1 MDPAQAA
8 LVTEPTQVA
17 ALLAAVLAGVFAL
30 ARVPALERLFEFL
43 PPVIWAYFVP
53 MILTTVGVTPAQ
65 NPAYDWFS
73 YVLLPFALFL
83 LMITIDLRAILSL
96 GPLAL
101 GMMLVGTLGIV
112 IGGPVAYLA
121 VGQFIGGAETWQGMA
136 ALAGS
141 WIGGTANM
149 IALQESVGLSDAG
162 LAPIIVVDTVV
173 GYGWMAIL
181 LFLSGY
187 QAQFDRWVGADTAA
201 VDRVNATLQQIDQT
215 RRPSTT
221 ATVAIIVGLGFGA
234 AVLSR
239 VLGAQ
244 MPELGD
250 PTIIS
255 GGTWA
260 VLIAVTVGLALS
272 FTPMRRLEPDGASR
286 IGFAALYLLL
296 TSIGAH
302 ADLAAVLEAPAYL
315 LMGVVWLAVH
325 IGLLFLAAKL
335 LRAPLFFV
343 ATGSMANVGGAA
355 SAPIVA
361 GVYLPAMAPV
371 GLLMA
376 VAGYVLGIYAA
387 LACAAMLGQLG
398 G

>member
-1 MDPAQAA
+1 MEPDAA
-8 LVTEPTQVA
+8 LVTDPGHVA
-17 ALLAAVLAGVFAL
+17 ALLAAVLAAVFAL
-30 ARVPALERLFEFL
+30 SRVPTFERLFSVI

-53 MILTTVGVTPAQ
+53 MLLTTAGVTPPQSA
-65 NPAYDWFS
+65 AYDGFS

-96 GPLAL
+96 GRLAIL
-101 GMMLVGTLGIV
+101 MMLVGTLGIV

-121 VGQFIGGAETWQGMA
+121 VGQFMGGAETWQGMA

-149 IALQESVGLSDAG
+149 VALQESVGLSDAG

-173 GYGWMAIL
+173 GYGWLAIL

-187 QAQFDRWVGADTAA
+187 QERFDRWVGADTDAL
-201 VDRVNATLQQIDQT
+201 DRVNATLREIDQT
-215 RRPSTT
+215 RQPSTT
-221 ATVAIIVGLGFGA
+221 ATVAMIVGLGVGA

-239 VLGAQ
+239 VLGGLL
-244 MPELGD
+244 PTLGE

-260 VLIAVTVGLALS
+260 VLIAVTAGLALS
-272 FTPMRRLEPDGASR
+272 FTPVRKLERDGASQ
-286 IGFAALYLLL
+286 IGFAGLYLLL
-296 TSIGAH
+296 TSIGAT
-302 ADLAAVLEAPAYL
+302 ADLAAVLQAPAFL
-315 LMGVVWLAVH
+315 LMGVVWLSVH
-325 IGLLFLAAKL
+325 IALLFLAAKL

-376 VAGYVLGIYAA
+376 VSGYVLGIYAA
-387 LACAAMLGQLG
+387 LGCAWMLGQLG

>member
-1 MDPAQAA
+1 
-8 LVTEPTQVA
+8 
-17 ALLAAVLAGVFAL
+17 AAVLAGVFAL
-30 ARVPALERLFEFL
+30 SRVSALEGLFKVL

-53 MILTTVGVTPAQ
+53 MLLTTFGVTPAA

-83 LMITIDLRAILSL
+83 LMITIDVKAILSL
-96 GPLAL
+96 GRLAIA
-101 GMMLVGTLGIV
+101 MMLVGTLGIV
-112 IGGPVAYLA
+112 LGGPIAYLA
-121 VGQFIGGAETWQGMA
+121 VGQFIGDPETWQGMA

-149 IALQESVGLSDAG
+149 LALKESVGLSDAG

-187 QAQFDRWVGADTAA
+187 QDRFNKWVNADMSA
-201 VDRVNATLQQIDQT
+201 VDRVNETLEAMDT
-215 RRPSTT
+215 HREPSSI
-221 ATVAIIVGLGFGA
+221 ASIGIIVGLGFGA
-234 AVLSR
+234 AVVAR
-239 VLGAQ
+239 VLGASL
-244 MPELGD
+244 PSLGD

-260 VLIAVTVGLALS
+260 VLIAVTIGLALS
-272 FTPMRRLEPDGASR
+272 FTPMRRLETEGASR

-302 ADLAAVLEAPAYL
+302 ADLNAVLEAPAYM

-325 IGLLFLAAKL
+325 IALLFLAAKL

-387 LACAAMLGQLG
+387 LGCAWMLGALG

>member
-1 MDPAQAA
+1 MEPDALLTDPG
-8 LVTEPTQVA
+8 QVA
-17 ALLAAVLAGVFAL
+17 ALLAAVLAAVFAL
-30 ARVPALERLFEFL
+30 SRVPAFERLFKTI

-53 MILTTVGVTPAQ
+53 MLLTTAGVTPPQSA
-65 NPAYDWFS
+65 AYDGFS

-96 GPLAL
+96 GRLAIL
-101 GMMLVGTLGIV
+101 MMLVGTFGIV
-112 IGGPVAYLA
+112 VGGPVAYLA
-121 VGQFIGGAETWQGMA
+121 VGQFMGGAETWQGMA

-149 IALQESVGLSDAG
+149 VALQESVGLSDAG

-173 GYGWMAIL
+173 GYGWLAIL

-187 QAQFDRWVGADTAA
+187 QERFDRWVGADTKAL
-201 VDRVNATLQQIDQT
+201 DRVNATLREMDQT
-215 RRPSTT
+215 RQPSTT
-221 ATVAIIVGLGFGA
+221 ATVAMIVGLGVGA

-239 VLGAQ
+239 VLGGLL
-244 MPELGD
+244 PTLGE

-260 VLIAVTVGLALS
+260 VLIAVTAGLALS
-272 FTPMRRLEPDGASR
+272 FTPVRKLERDGASQ
-286 IGFAALYLLL
+286 IGFAGLYLLL
-296 TSIGAH
+296 TSIGAT
-302 ADLAAVLEAPAYL
+302 ADLAAVLQAPAFL
-315 LMGVVWLAVH
+315 LMGVVWLSVH
-325 IGLLFLAAKL
+325 IALLFLAAKL

-376 VAGYVLGIYAA
+376 VSGYVLGIYAA
-387 LACAAMLGQLG
+387 LGCAWMLGQLG

>member
-1 MDPAQAA
+1 MDPTAA

-17 ALLAAVLAGVFAL
+17 ALLASVLAAVFAL
-30 ARVPALERLFEFL
+30 SNVPVLSRLFDIV

-53 MILTTVGVTPAQ
+53 MLLTTFGVTPSA

-83 LMITIDLRAILSL
+83 LMVSIDVPAILSL
-96 GPLAL
+96 GKLAL
-101 GMMLVGTLGIV
+101 AMMLVGTLGIML
-112 IGGPVAYLA
+112 GGPIAYLA
-121 VGQFIGGAETWQGMA
+121 VGQFIGDPETWQGMA

-149 IALQESVGLSDAG
+149 LALKESVGLSDAG

-187 QAQFDRWVGADTAA
+187 QDRFNRWVNADTAA
-201 VDRVNATLQQIDQT
+201 MDRVNATLQEMDTT

-221 ATVAIIVGLGFGA
+221 TTLAVIIGLGFGA

-239 VLGAQ
+239 VLGGAL
-244 MPELGD
+244 PTLGD

-260 VLIAVTVGLALS
+260 VLIAVTAGLSLS
-272 FTPMRRLEPDGASR
+272 FTPLRKLEVDGASQ

-302 ADLAAVLEAPAYL
+302 ADLAAVLEAPGYM
-315 LMGVVWLAVH
+315 LMGVVWLSVH

-376 VAGYVLGIYAA
+376 VSGYVLGIYGA
-387 LACAAMLGQLG
+387 LACAWMLGQLAG
-398 G
+398 

>member
-1 MDPAQAA
+1 MEPDAA
-8 LVTEPTQVA
+8 LVTDPGHVA
-17 ALLAAVLAGVFAL
+17 ALLAAVLAAVFAL
-30 ARVPALERLFEFL
+30 SRVPTFERLFSVI

-53 MILTTVGVTPAQ
+53 MLLTTAGVTPPQSA
-65 NPAYDWFS
+65 AYDGFS

-96 GPLAL
+96 GRLAIL
-101 GMMLVGTLGIV
+101 MMLVGTLGIV

-121 VGQFIGGAETWQGMA
+121 VGQFMGGAETWQGMA

-149 IALQESVGLSDAG
+149 VALQESVGLSDAG

-173 GYGWMAIL
+173 GYGWLAIL

-187 QAQFDRWVGADTAA
+187 QERFDRWVGADTDAL
-201 VDRVNATLQQIDQT
+201 DRVNATLREMDQT
-215 RRPSTT
+215 RQPSTT
-221 ATVAIIVGLGFGA
+221 ATVAMIVGLGVGA

-239 VLGAQ
+239 VLGGLL
-244 MPELGD
+244 PTLGE

-260 VLIAVTVGLALS
+260 VLIAVTAGLALS
-272 FTPMRRLEPDGASR
+272 FTPVRKLERDGASQ
-286 IGFAALYLLL
+286 IGFAGLYLLL
-296 TSIGAH
+296 TSIGAT
-302 ADLAAVLEAPAYL
+302 ADLAAVLQAPAFL
-315 LMGVVWLAVH
+315 LMGVVWLSVH
-325 IGLLFLAAKL
+325 IALLFLAAKL
-335 LRAPLFFV
+335 LRAPLFFI

-376 VAGYVLGIYAA
+376 VSGYVLGIYAA
-387 LACAAMLGQLG
+387 LGCAWMLGQLG

>member
-1 MDPAQAA
+1 MEPDAA
-8 LVTEPTQVA
+8 LVTDPGQVA
-17 ALLAAVLAGVFAL
+17 ALLAAVLAAVFAL
-30 ARVPALERLFEFL
+30 SRVPALERLFKTI

-53 MILTTVGVTPAQ
+53 MLLTTAGVTPPQSA
-65 NPAYDWFS
+65 AYDGFS

-96 GPLAL
+96 GRLAIL
-101 GMMLVGTLGIV
+101 MMLVGTLGIV

-121 VGQFIGGAETWQGMA
+121 VGQFMGGAETWQGMA

-149 IALQESVGLSDAG
+149 VALQESVGLSDAG

-173 GYGWMAIL
+173 GYGWLAIL

-187 QAQFDRWVGADTAA
+187 QERFDRWVGADTKAL
-201 VDRVNATLQQIDQT
+201 DRVNATLREIDQT
-215 RRPSTT
+215 RQPSTT
-221 ATVAIIVGLGFGA
+221 ATVAMIVGLGVGA

-239 VLGAQ
+239 VLGGLL
-244 MPELGD
+244 PPLGE

-260 VLIAVTVGLALS
+260 VLIAVTAGLALS
-272 FTPMRRLEPDGASR
+272 FTPVRKLERDGASQ
-286 IGFAALYLLL
+286 IGFAGLYLLL
-296 TSIGAH
+296 TSIGAT
-302 ADLAAVLEAPAYL
+302 ADLAAVLQAPAFL
-315 LMGVVWLAVH
+315 LMGVVWLSVH
-325 IGLLFLAAKL
+325 IALLFLAAKL

-376 VAGYVLGIYAA
+376 VSGYVLGIYAA
-387 LACAAMLGQLG
+387 LGCAWMLGQLG